1 MWWKFPVHQHCIKGA
16 GTEFSLY
23 CEDHDGRFPFSTNGF
38 GDALLLL
45 AKSHGHDPEWAIA
58 VVTGVGDDG
67 GAFRMALTNGTHLA
81 ETNCSRIYVQ
91 ELTTNSDHEIAM
103 LFDAYPIHGGDHF
116 RCPWRPLMREVC
128 LVDGSMQIV
137 PETNWLAFAQKQ
149 IELLVADGIP
159 RTNAE
164 KYYKLANVKHSEY

>member
-1 MWWKFPVHQHCIKGA
+1 
-16 GTEFSLY
+16 
-23 CEDHDGRFPFSTNGF
+23 
-38 GDALLLL
+38 
-45 AKSHGHDPEWAIA
+45 
-58 VVTGVGDDG
+58 
-67 GAFRMALTNGTHLA
+67 
-81 ETNCSRIYVQ
+81 
-91 ELTTNSDHEIAM
+91 
-103 LFDAYPIHGGDHF
+103 
-116 RCPWRPLMREVC
+116 MREVC